1 MHDLILRDARVR
13 GHDGPLDVA
22 IDDGRVTALGDG
34 LGRGREELALGGRR
48 VVPGLWDA
56 HVHFGQWARTRGRLD
71 VSGAGSV
78 EDACATVRAAAPDGM
93 LVGFGFRWATWAT
106 PPTAAAL
113 DAARP
118 APTVLLSGDLHTA
131 WVNTAAALA
140 LGCRPGLL
148 REDEAFAAEVALDAV
163 PLPRSAVADAVRA
176 ASARGVV
183 GVVDLE
189 FADTVDQWAARIG
202 AGIDGLR
209 VDAGFYSDLLEA
221 RVAAGARS
229 GLAVPGTRGLLRHGP
244 LKVIADGSLNTR
256 TAHCCDP
263 YPDGGVGMQNVDAA
277 ALGELMLRAT
287 GAGIACAI
295 HAIGDAANAIALDAF
310 EATRARGSIEHAQ
323 LLADADVARFAR
335 LGVVASVQPE
345 HALDDRDVADEL
357 WAGRTHR
364 AFPLRALLDA
374 GATVALGSDAP
385 VAPLDPWIAIAAA
398 VRRTR
403 GERPAW
409 HAEQA
414 LTVDE
419 ALAASTRTALAP
431 GAPADIAVLDGDPW
445 TAAGDALRTLP
456 VALTLVGGRVT
467 HAAL

>member
-1 MHDLILRDARVR
+1 MHDLILRGARLR

-22 IDDGRVTALGDG
+22 IDAGAIAEVGQA
-34 LGRGREELALGGRR
+34 LGRGREELALDGRL

-56 HVHFGQWARTRGRLD
+56 HVHFGQWARTRSRLD
-71 VSGAGSV
+71 VAGARSV
-78 EDACATVRAAAPDGM
+78 AEACAAVRGARPDGL
-93 LVGFGFRWATWAT
+93 LVGFGFRWATWSEA
-106 PPTAAAL
+106 PTAEAL

-118 APTVLLSGDLHTA
+118 APTVLLSGDMHTA
-131 WVNTAAALA
+131 WVNTAAALE

-148 REDEAFAAEVALDAV
+148 REDEAFAAEVALDAA
-163 PLPRSAVADAVRA
+163 PLSRSAVAEAVRA
-176 ASARGVV
+176 ASSRGVV
-183 GVVDLE
+183 GIVDLE
-189 FADTVDQWAARIG
+189 FADTVEEWSARIA

-209 VDAGFYSDLLEA
+209 VEAGFYGERLEA
-221 RVAAGARS
+221 RVASRART
-229 GLAVPGTRGLLRHGP
+229 GLAVDGTRGLLRHGP

-263 YPDGGVGMQNVDAA
+263 YPDGGVGMQNVDGP
-277 ALGELMLRAT
+277 ALGELMMRAT

-335 LGVVASVQPE
+335 LGIVASVQPE

-357 WAGRTHR
+357 WAGRTRR
-364 AFPLRALLDA
+364 AFPLRALLDS
-374 GATVALGSDAP
+374 GARVVLGSDAP

-403 GERPAW
+403 GDRPAW
-409 HAEQA
+409 HGEQA

-419 ALAASTRTALAP
+419 AISASTRSTIAP
-431 GAPADIAVLDGDPW
+431 GQRADLAVLDADPW
-445 TAAGDALRTLP
+445 TAEGDALRTLP
-456 VALTLVGGRVT
+456 VAMTLVGGRAT
-467 HAAL
+467 HADL